1 MRLGSQLSPHDK
13 SPNMDADTAARIV
26 IRPYVTERTFSM
38 VETNAVICFLVERT
52 ASKRDIAKA
61 IKVLYGKN
69 VIRINTTRTIYGKKA
84 FVKFDNAE
92 HARDLATDVGMI

>member
-1 MRLGSQLSPHDK
+1 MRLGSHLPQHDK
-13 SPNMDADTAARIV
+13 SPPMDADRAAQII

-38 VETNAVICFLVERT
+38 VEANAVICFLVERT

-61 IKVLYGKN
+61 IKVLYDKD
-69 VIRINTTRTIYGKKA
+69 VVRINTARTIYGKKA